1 MENKQCQVFLFPK
14 AAARSFEEAAGMA
27 RAPQLA
33 VAVLNAERVK
43 ALEAWVAATHTKLS
57 QVNGQRKYGGP
68 PEGSIFSPTQCGT
81 APPPGARCEVFIS
94 QIPRDAYED
103 LLIPLFGSVGPLWEF
118 RLMMNFSGQNRG
130 FAYAKYG
137 TAATA
142 TDAIRQLHGF
152 VLEPGFRLNVR
163 RSTEKRHLCIGEL
176 PVSTRR
182 EALLQHEERIPESN
196 RVHVELRAVGDVLE
210 PSRILPSVCLRS
222 RAASMCFQVLR
233 GLADGVQSVSLTAGP
248 GIEGVSAVVAFSS
261 HHAASMAKKVLVE
274 GFKKQFSQSVS
285 IDWHSAEKMSPEDSV
300 SSHRSPRSL
309 ARLPRPAPSPSV
321 PPGFCRAVGGPAAH
335 MPPPA
340 RGPPAPPGRL
350 VDASPV
356 ALLQK
361 MCAASGLGPP
371 LYQTRYSGTGRDG
384 FLHFRYEVRI
394 PGAPATF
401 TGLLMILP
409 GPTASVLREAER
421 AAAQRVLLEL
431 NHKQVA
437 A

>member
-1 MENKQCQVFLFPK
+1 MENRQCQ
-14 AAARSFEEAAGMA
+14 
-27 RAPQLA
+27 
-33 VAVLNAERVK
+33 VLNAERVK
-43 ALEAWVAATHTKLS
+43 ALEAWVIATHTKLS

-68 PEGSIFSPTQCGT
+68 PEVWHG
-81 APPPGARCEVFIS
+81 PPPGARCEVFIS

-182 EALLQHEERIPESN
+182 EALLQ
-196 RVHVELRAVGDVLE
+196 
-210 PSRILPSVCLRS
+210 
-222 RAASMCFQVLR
+222 VLR

-300 SSHRSPRSL
+300 SAHRSPRSL

-321 PPGFCRAVGGPAAH
+321 PPGFCRAPGGPAAH

-421 AAAQRVLLEL
+421 AAAQRVLQEL